1 MKAQTLV
8 LPEAIR
14 GYFDST
20 NSQQAE
26 AACSHFTLDAVVVDN
41 GETLHGAP
49 AILAWIKRTME
60 EFGAVAE
67 PLHLA
72 EADGRHVVTT
82 RVSGNFPGSPVE
94 LDFAFTLRDGKIANL
109 DVA

>member
-1 MKAQTLV
+1 MKEQTLV
-8 LPEAIR
+8 LPEAIC
-14 GYFDST
+14 GYFDGT
-20 NSQQAE
+20 NSQQAD
-26 AACSHFTLDAVVVDN
+26 AACSNFTLDAVVTDN
-41 GETLHGAP
+41 GETLHGSP
-49 AILAWIKRTME
+49 AILAWIRRTME

-72 EADGRHVVTT
+72 ESDGKHIVTA